1 MVYSFRLS
9 LPRAHGCDGA
19 FVGTGIFRTC
29 DRYSLGPTVG
39 QGIKS
44 TPIRYC
50 WQAPEPEVTAS
61 EKARRFQAI
70 VLPHIDSAFNLARW
84 LARSEQ
90 DAEDIVQEAYLR
102 AFKFFDGFHGDDGRP
117 WLLTIVRNTFY
128 TWYQQNKAQKE
139 DTEFD
144 EEVHSGETEV
154 SGVTQR
160 LDNDPEA
167 LLIQKDARRQLERGL
182 KALSPEFREVL
193 VMRELE
199 ELSYKEIAGI
209 VGIPIGTV
217 MSRLAR
223 GRKQLAESLVSTS
236 RVHDG
241 P

>member
-1 MVYSFRLS
+1 
-9 LPRAHGCDGA
+9 
-19 FVGTGIFRTC
+19 
-29 DRYSLGPTVG
+29 
-39 QGIKS
+39 
-44 TPIRYC
+44 
-50 WQAPEPEVTAS
+50 VTAS

-84 LARSEQ
+84 LARNEQ

-102 AFKFFDGFHGDDGRP
+102 AFRFFDGFHGDDGRP

-144 EEVHSGETEV
+144 EELHSAETEN
-154 SGVTQR
+154 SAATQR
-160 LDNDPEA
+160 IDNNPEA

-223 GRKQLAESLVSTS
+223 GRKQLAESLA
-236 RVHDG
+236 
-241 P
+241 